1 MSYLLGIDNGLTVTK
16 AVVFDADGRSKGMG
30 SVPSHQ
36 LHPRPGWV
44 EKDPDRQWED
54 TCEAITEAL
63 ELSGVDAEDIGAIG
77 FTGHGDGLYTMD
89 ADGRPARQA
98 ITSLDGRAGD
108 VLERFGQEGVAEQV
122 LPIVGEA
129 PFGVQPAV
137 LARWVKE
144 HEPEVYQRI
153 RWVLFCKDW
162 LKYRLTGRV
171 TTDPTEASA
180 GFTDVRPRRNQGYA
194 PEALPVYG
202 LEELE
207 GKLPPIVG
215 SAEIAGEVTREA
227 AKQTGLSPGTPVV
240 SGLHDCD
247 ASALGSGCARP
258 GQLTMIA
265 GTFSINE
272 VISEDPVTDPAILSR
287 NWIVPG
293 QWMNMGNSAA
303 SAVNLEWYVQHLA
316 PEAVHAAHER
326 GVSPFE
332 FVNDE
337 VEAALDEPSN
347 ILYLPFLYGSPD
359 NPQAS
364 AAYVGLKGWHRRGHV
379 LRALFEGV
387 VFNHRTHV
395 DALASHFKI
404 TEARLTGGGAR
415 SAVWTQLFADGL
427 GLPVSVTDVREAGA
441 LGAAICAGVGA
452 GTYNSVTEGADRTV
466 HVLRTFE
473 PDQARRDRLEVGN
486 QRYHRVIEA
495 LRPLWTRDDG
505 ES

>member
-1 MSYLLGIDNGLTVTK
+1 MSCLLGIDNGLTVTK
-16 AVVFDADGRSKGMG
+16 AVIFDENGRPKGMG

-36 LHPRPGWV
+36 LHPQPGWV

-63 ELSGVDAEDIGAIG
+63 ELSGVDAEDIAAIG
-77 FTGHGDGLYTMD
+77 LTGHGDGLYTMD

-98 ITSLDGRAGD
+98 ITSLDGRAGE
-108 VLERFGQEGVAEQV
+108 VLERFAREGVPERV
-122 LPIVGEA
+122 LPVVGEA

-137 LARWVKE
+137 LLAWVKE
-144 HEPEVYQRI
+144 HEPEAYQRI
-153 RWVLFCKDW
+153 AHVVFCKDW
-162 LKYRLTGRV
+162 LKYKLTGRV

-180 GFTDVRPRRNQGYA
+180 GFTDVRSQGYA
-194 PEALPVYG
+194 PEALPIYG

-207 GKLPPIVG
+207 GKLPEIVG
-215 SAEIAGEVTREA
+215 SADVAGEVSREA
-227 AKQTGLSPGTPVV
+227 AHKTGLAPGTPVV

-272 VISEDPVTDPAILSR
+272 VISEAPVTDPAILCR
-287 NWIVPG
+287 NWVVPK
-293 QWMNMGNSAA
+293 QWANMGNSAS

-316 PEAVHAAHER
+316 PEAVRSAHER

-337 VEAALDEPSN
+337 VEAALDDQSDV
-347 ILYLPFLYGSPD
+347 IFLPFLYGSPD
-359 NPQAS
+359 NPEAS
-364 AAYVGLKGWHRRGHV
+364 AAFVGLKGWHRRGHV

-395 DALASHFKI
+395 DALRAHFEI
-404 TEARLTGGGAR
+404 TEGRLTGGGAK
-415 SAVWTQLFADGL
+415 SAVWTQLFADAL
-427 GLPVSVTDVREAGA
+427 GLPVSIPDAKEAGA

-452 GTYNSVTEGADRTV
+452 GVYGSVTEGADQTV
-466 HVLRTFE
+466 HPARTFE
-473 PDQARRDRLEVGN
+473 PHEPRRDRLERDY
-486 QRYHRVIEA
+486 QRYQRVVEA
-495 LRPLWTRDDG
+495 LRPFWTRG
-505 ES
+505 G

>member
-16 AVVFDADGRSKGMG
+16 AVVFDTDGRPKGTG

-54 TCEAITEAL
+54 TCEAVAEAL
-63 ELSGVDAEDIGAIG
+63 QLSGVDAEDIAAVAL
-77 FTGHGDGLYTMD
+77 TGHGDGLYTMD
-89 ADGRPARQA
+89 AEGRPARPA
-98 ITSLDGRAGD
+98 ITSLDGRGGG
-108 VLERFGQEGVAEQV
+108 VLERFRQEGVPERV

-144 HEPEVYQRI
+144 HEPEVYGRI

-162 LKYRLTGRV
+162 LKYKLTGQV

-180 GFTDVRPRRNQGYA
+180 GFTDVHSQGYA
-194 PEALPVYG
+194 PEALGVYG
-202 LEELE
+202 LEELD

-215 SAEIAGEVTREA
+215 SADVAGEVTREA
-227 AKQTGLSPGTPVV
+227 ATRTGLAPGTPVV

-272 VISEDPVTDPAILSR
+272 VISEDPVADPAVLCR
-287 NWIVPG
+287 NWVVPM

-316 PEAVHAAHER
+316 PEAVRSAQEQ
-326 GVSPFE
+326 GQSPFE

-337 VEAALDEPSN
+337 VAAVLDDPST
-347 ILYLPFLYGSPD
+347 IVYLPFLYGSLD
-359 NPQAS
+359 NPDGS
-364 AAYVGLKGWHRRGHV
+364 AAFVGLKGWHRRGHV

-395 DALASHFKI
+395 DALRAHFKV
-404 TEARLTGGGAR
+404 TEGRLTGGGAK
-415 SAVWTQLFADGL
+415 SAVWTQLFADAL
-427 GLPVSVTDVREAGA
+427 ALPISVTDAREAGA

-452 GTYNSVTEGADRTV
+452 GTYGSVTEGADRAV
-466 HVLRTFE
+466 RAVRTFE
-473 PDQARRDRLEVGN
+473 PDDDGRDRLEAGYRRYQKVVG
-486 QRYHRVIEA
+486 A
-495 LRPLWTRDDG
+495 LRPFWTKDTEED
-505 ES
+505 